1 MRCSGSTRPAADG
14 RRSARI
20 RRRSGAG
27 SPSVT
32 SSGIPSLF
40 WYGGRLRRVNGGMEF
55 KFRTR
60 GYHDRGLGM
69 GEDRHYDVI
78 IVGGGPAGLTAALYA
93 GRARVNTV
101 LLERGVPGGQLLNT
115 EAIEDYPGFDRI
127 TGAELAQR
135 MADQALKF
143 GVDLE
148 TARVTGIE
156 RRGDKHVV
164 QTEDGEY
171 TADFVILTAGGEP
184 KKLGIPG
191 ETEFQG
197 RGVSQCAVCDG
208 AFFKEE
214 EVAVV
219 GGGDAALEEG
229 VFLTRYAKKVYVIHR
244 REQFRAQ
251 AILVEAAR
259 KNPKVELITNT
270 TVTEVKGEDGQVKEI
285 TLKDVATGQTRPL
298 KVTGLFVFIG
308 FQPNVQFFDHQEH
321 VEHDPL
327 GFLVTDQTMQ
337 TSLPGVY
344 AAGDVRSQ
352 LTRQIT
358 TAVGDATTAAIDA
371 VKKLEA
377 RKHEPTPVPVDLYGP
392 TRPDLVGS

>member
-1 MRCSGSTRPAADG
+1 M
-14 RRSARI
+14 
-20 RRRSGAG
+20 GA
-27 SPSVT
+27 SQA
-32 SSGIPSLF
+32 
-40 WYGGRLRRVNGGMEF
+40 ME
-55 KFRTR
+55 KERQ
-60 GYHDRGLGM
+60 
-69 GEDRHYDVI
+69 YDVVI
-78 IVGGGPAGLTAALYA
+78 IGAGPAGLTAALYA
-93 GRARVNTV
+93 GRARVKTV
-101 LLERGVPGGQLLNT
+101 VLERGAPGGQLLNT
-115 EAIEDYPGFDRI
+115 EAIEDYPGFDHI
-127 TGAELAQR
+127 TGPELAQR
-135 MADQALKF
+135 MADQAVKF
-143 GVDLE
+143 GVGLE
-148 TARVTGIE
+148 TVRVTGIH
-156 RRGDKHVV
+156 RRGDKQVV

-171 TADFVILTAGGEP
+171 VADFVILTAGGEP
-184 KKLGIPG
+184 LKLGIPG
-191 ETEFQG
+191 ESEFQG

-229 VFLTRYAKKVYVIHR
+229 VFLTRFAKKVYIIHR

-259 KNPKVELITNT
+259 KNPQVEL
-270 TVTEVKGEDGQVKEI
+270 I
-285 TLKDVATGQTRPL
+285 TLKDVASGQTRPL
-298 KVTGLFVFIG
+298 KVTGVFIFIG

-327 GFLVTDQTMQ
+327 GFLITDSTMQ
-337 TSLPGVY
+337 TSLPGIY
-344 AAGDVRSQ
+344 AAGDVRAQ

-377 RKHEPTPVPVDLYGP
+377 KKHEPTPVPVDLYGP

>member
-1 MRCSGSTRPAADG
+1 MGDSQA
-14 RRSARI
+14 
-20 RRRSGAG
+20 
-27 SPSVT
+27 
-32 SSGIPSLF
+32 
-40 WYGGRLRRVNGGMEF
+40 ME
-55 KFRTR
+55 KNRQ
-60 GYHDRGLGM
+60 
-69 GEDRHYDVI
+69 YDVVI
-78 IVGGGPAGLTAALYA
+78 IGGGPAGLTAALYA
-93 GRARVNTV
+93 GRARVKTV
-101 LLERGVPGGQLLNT
+101 LLERGAPGGQLLNT
-115 EAIEDYPGFDRI
+115 EAIEDYPGFDHI
-127 TGAELAQR
+127 TGPELAQR
-135 MADQALKF
+135 MADQAVKF

-148 TARVTGIE
+148 TARVTGIQ

-164 QTEDGEY
+164 ETEDGEY

-229 VFLTRYAKKVYVIHR
+229 VFLTRYAKKVYIIHR
-244 REQFRAQ
+244 REKFRAQ
-251 AILVEAAR
+251 AILVEAAK

-270 TVTEVKGEDGQVKEI
+270 IVTEVKGEDGQVKEI

-298 KVTGLFVFIG
+298 KVTGLFIFIG
-308 FQPNVQFFDHQEH
+308 FQPNVQFFDHRDH

-327 GFLVTDQTMQ
+327 GFLVTDSTMQ

-377 RKHEPTPVPVDLYGP
+377 KQHEPTPVPVDLYGP
-392 TRPDLVGS
+392 TRPDLVGR

>member
-1 MRCSGSTRPAADG
+1 MGDSEAMEKD
-14 RRSARI
+14 RR
-20 RRRSGAG
+20 
-27 SPSVT
+27 
-32 SSGIPSLF
+32 
-40 WYGGRLRRVNGGMEF
+40 
-55 KFRTR
+55 
-60 GYHDRGLGM
+60 
-69 GEDRHYDVI
+69 YDVVI
-78 IVGGGPAGLTAALYA
+78 IGAGPAGLTAALYA
-93 GRARVNTV
+93 GRARVKTV
-101 LLERGVPGGQLLNT
+101 LLERGAPGGQLLNT
-115 EAIEDYPGFDRI
+115 EAIEDYPGFDHI
-127 TGAELAQR
+127 TGPELAQR
-135 MADQALKF
+135 MADQAVKF

-148 TARVTGIE
+148 TARVTGIH
-156 RRGDKHVV
+156 RRGDKQVV

-171 TADFVILTAGGEP
+171 VADYVILTAGGEP
-184 KKLGIPG
+184 LKLGIPG
-191 ETEFQG
+191 ENEFQG

-229 VFLTRYAKKVYVIHR
+229 VFLTRFAKKVYIIHR

-259 KNPKVELITNT
+259 KNPKVELVTNT
-270 TVTEVKGEDGQVKEI
+270 IVTEIKGEDGQVNEI
-285 TLKDVATGQTRPL
+285 TLKDVVTGQTRPL
-298 KVTGLFVFIG
+298 NVTGVFVFIG
-308 FQPNVQFFDHQEH
+308 FQPNVQFFDHREH

-327 GFLVTDQTMQ
+327 GFIVTDSTMQ

-377 RKHEPTPVPVDLYGP
+377 KKHELAPVPVDLYGP

>member
-1 MRCSGSTRPAADG
+1 
-14 RRSARI
+14 
-20 RRRSGAG
+20 
-27 SPSVT
+27 
-32 SSGIPSLF
+32 
-40 WYGGRLRRVNGGMEF
+40 ME
-55 KFRTR
+55 KERQ
-60 GYHDRGLGM
+60 
-69 GEDRHYDVI
+69 YDVVI
-78 IVGGGPAGLTAALYA
+78 IGAGPAGLTAALYA
-93 GRARVNTV
+93 GRARVKTV
-101 LLERGVPGGQLLNT
+101 VLERGAPGGQLLNT
-115 EAIEDYPGFDRI
+115 EAIEDYPGFDHI
-127 TGAELAQR
+127 TGPELAQR
-135 MADQALKF
+135 MADQAVKF

-148 TARVTGIE
+148 TVRVTGIH
-156 RRGDKHVV
+156 RRGDKQVV
-164 QTEDGEY
+164 QTEDGAY
-171 TADFVILTAGGEP
+171 VADYVILTAGGEP
-184 KKLGIPG
+184 LKLGIPG
-191 ETEFQG
+191 ESEFQG

-229 VFLTRYAKKVYVIHR
+229 VFLTRFAKKVYIIHR

-259 KNPKVELITNT
+259 KHPKVELITNT
-270 TVTEVKGEDGQVKEI
+270 IVTEVKGEDGQVKEI
-285 TLKDVATGQTRPL
+285 TLKDVVTGQTRPL

-308 FQPNVQFFDHQEH
+308 FQPNVQFFDHREH

-327 GFLVTDQTMQ
+327 GFLVTDSTMQ
-337 TSLPGVY
+337 TSLPGIY

-377 RKHEPTPVPVDLYGP
+377 KKHEPTPVPVDLYGP